1 MILRYFFK
9 GPLENTIT
17 MTNSLFSLA
26 LQSVST
32 ESEGGLFDF
41 NATLPLMAIQILL
54 LMLALN
60 LIFYKPIGQVL
71 DERDESIRKQLTE
84 ASEMLMKAESITK
97 QYELDLAQERRDAQS
112 IIASAQKGA
121 QEIVAMEIKQAQKDT
136 EQLVTEA
143 TNQLN
148 SQKEKALKAL
158 EEQVNTLSE
167 QIKNKLISKQL
178 TS

>member
-1 MILRYFFK
+1 
-9 GPLENTIT
+9 

-54 LMLALN
+54 LMVALN
-60 LIFYKPIGQVL
+60 LIFYKPISQVL

-97 QYELDLAQERRDAQS
+97 QYELDLAQERREAQS

-121 QEIVAMEIKQAQKDT
+121 QEIVALEIKQAQKDT

-178 TS
+178 VS

>member
-1 MILRYFFK
+1 
-9 GPLENTIT
+9 

-54 LMLALN
+54 LMVALN

-71 DERDESIRKQLTE
+71 DERDESIRKQLTQ

-97 QYELDLAQERRDAQS
+97 QYELDLAQERREAQT
-112 IIASAQKGA
+112 IITSAQKGA

-178 TS
+178 IS

>member
-41 NATLPLMAIQILL
+41 NATLPIMALQILL
-54 LMLALN
+54 LMVVLN

-97 QYELDLAQERRDAQS
+97 QYELDLAQERREAQS

-121 QEIVAMEIKQAQKDT
+121 QEIVALEIKQAQKDT

-178 TS
+178 VS

>member
-1 MILRYFFK
+1 
-9 GPLENTIT
+9 

-54 LMLALN
+54 LMVALN
-60 LIFYKPIGQVL
+60 LIFYKPISQVL

-84 ASEMLMKAESITK
+84 ASEMLMKAENITK
-97 QYELDLAQERRDAQS
+97 QYELDLAQERREAQS

-121 QEIVAMEIKQAQKDT
+121 QEIVALEIKQAQKDT

-148 SQKEKALKAL
+148 SQKEKDLKAL

-178 TS
+178 VS

>member
-1 MILRYFFK
+1 
-9 GPLENTIT
+9 
-17 MTNSLFSLA
+17 MTNTLFSLA
-26 LQSVST
+26 LQAVST

-41 NATLPLMAIQILL
+41 NATLPIMAIQILL
-54 LMLALN
+54 LMVVLN
-60 LIFYKPIGQVL
+60 IIFYKPIGQVL
-71 DERDESIRKQLTE
+71 DERDEWIRKQLTQ
-84 ASEMLMKAESITK
+84 ASEMLMKAETITK
-97 QYELDLAQERRDAQS
+97 QYELDLSHERREAQS
-112 IIASAQKGA
+112 IIALAQKGA

-136 EQLVTEA
+136 EQLVAEA

-178 TS
+178 LS

>member
-1 MILRYFFK
+1 
-9 GPLENTIT
+9 

-54 LMLALN
+54 LMVALN

-84 ASEMLMKAESITK
+84 ASELLMKAESITK
-97 QYELDLAQERRDAQS
+97 QYELDLAQERREAQS
-112 IIASAQKGA
+112 IISSAQKSA

-178 TS
+178 IS

>member
-1 MILRYFFK
+1 
-9 GPLENTIT
+9 

-26 LQSVST
+26 LQAVST

-41 NATLPLMAIQILL
+41 NATLPVMAIQILL
-54 LMLALN
+54 LMVALN
-60 LIFYKPIGQVL
+60 ILFYKPIGQL
-71 DERDESIRKQLTE
+71 IDERDESIRKKLTQ
-84 ASEMLMKAESITK
+84 ASEMLTKADAITK
-97 QYELDLAQERRDAQS
+97 QYELDLAQERREAQT
-112 IIASAQKGA
+112 IITSAQKGA

-178 TS
+178 IS

>member
-1 MILRYFFK
+1 
-9 GPLENTIT
+9 

-54 LMLALN
+54 LMVALN
-60 LIFYKPIGQVL
+60 LIFYKPISQVL

-84 ASEMLMKAESITK
+84 ASEMLMKAENITK
-97 QYELDLAQERRDAQS
+97 QYELDLAQERREAQS

-121 QEIVAMEIKQAQKDT
+121 QEIVALEIRQAQKDT

-178 TS
+178 VS

>member
-41 NATLPLMAIQILL
+41 NATLPIMALQILL
-54 LMLALN
+54 LMVVLN
-60 LIFYKPIGQVL
+60 LIFYKPRGQVL

-97 QYELDLAQERRDAQS
+97 QYELDLAQERREAQS

-121 QEIVAMEIKQAQKDT
+121 QEIVALEIKQAQKDT

-178 TS
+178 VS

>member
-1 MILRYFFK
+1 
-9 GPLENTIT
+9 

-41 NATLPLMAIQILL
+41 NATLPIMALQILL
-54 LMLALN
+54 LMVVLN

-97 QYELDLAQERRDAQS
+97 QYELDLAQERREAQS

-121 QEIVAMEIKQAQKDT
+121 QEIVALEIKQAQKDT

-167 QIKNKLISKQL
+167 QIKNKLINKQL
-178 TS
+178 VS

>member
-1 MILRYFFK
+1 
-9 GPLENTIT
+9 